1 MRAIVV
7 VVCRRA
13 SARVCHSICA
23 GHEERRVAIGKI
35 WPANTE
41 GRGQRTMLGS
51 DETLQR
57 RTAANCRRTL
67 LFSMRPLNGHTITAS
82 MSTRARSATAAQN
95 GAKCQLGSASST
107 DVILAVAGSRES
119 TAGSNRSGSKVSL
132 ASMDAVAA
140 RAVNWDFGPVRRQQ
154 SARNA
159 TRRGTPPGALPAG
172 TLSSMF
178 LLACAGALVLPL
190 RHPAAAVARGC
201 CCQMTAEGTEQAK
214 AALLSALAEL
224 KRAPSPGAKRA
235 VLSATSQLEASD
247 DALSASADGR
257 WALLFSTQGA
267 PEVGQPADTIPLV
280 QPLIDATY
288 ATFFRIAP
296 ALAGAQQDGAAE
308 RFNEQ
313 RVSLTAGVVENRV
326 RVPLPSGLRA
336 MGAAL
341 EIRVDGLVAPIDT
354 GVGEEQLRVEFTEC
368 AFRLLPKGGGG
379 GGARGLVVPLPRPV
393 GSLRTTFCDATLRVS
408 RGARGG
414 VFVLKRLPGVP
425 GRNAPDKSASDK

>member
-1 MRAIVV
+1 MRACYCGGGMHARKRARVSFYLCGARRETERVRARIGKNGRLI
-7 VVCRRA
+7 RRA
-13 SARVCHSICA
+13 
-23 GHEERRVAIGKI
+23 G
-35 WPANTE
+35 
-41 GRGQRTMLGS
+41 GQRTMLGS

-82 MSTRARSATAAQN
+82 MRTRARSATAAQK
-95 GAKCQLGSASST
+95 GAKCQLGSAASI
-107 DVILAVAGSRES
+107 DVIFAVAGRES
-119 TAGSNRSGSKVSL
+119 TAGSNRSGSKMSL
-132 ASMDAVAA
+132 AAMDAATE
-140 RAVNWDFGPVRRQQ
+140 RQEGFRRCQQ
-154 SARNA
+154 SARA
-159 TRRGTPPGALPAG
+159 HSAG

-201 CCQMTAEGTEQAK
+201 CQMTAKSTEQAK

-267 PEVGQPADTIPLV
+267 PEVGQPAGTIPLV

-326 RVPLPSGLRA
+326 RVPLPSGLQA
-336 MGAAL
+336 IGAAL
-341 EIRVDGLVAPIDT
+341 EIRVDGLVAPIDA

-368 AFRLLPKGGGG
+368 AFRLLPKGG

-408 RGARGG
+408 RGGRGG

>member
-1 MRAIVV
+1 MLLWWWYARAQARACVILSVRGT
-7 VVCRRA
+7 RRDG
-13 SARVCHSICA
+13 SR
-23 GHEERRVAIGKI
+23 IGKR

-132 ASMDAVAA
+132 ASMDAAAA
-140 RAVNWDFGPVRRQQ
+140 RARIGFSPGAARQQ
-154 SARNA
+154 GARKA

-201 CCQMTAEGTEQAK
+201 CCQMTAEGTGQAK

-257 WALLFSTQGA
+257 WALLFSTA
-267 PEVGQPADTIPLV
+267 RKARPRWASPLT
-280 QPLIDATY
+280 LS
-288 ATFFRIAP
+288 RSC
-296 ALAGAQQDGAAE
+296 
-308 RFNEQ
+308 
-313 RVSLTAGVVENRV
+313 SLSSTR
-326 RVPLPSGLRA
+326 PTPPSS
-336 MGAAL
+336 
-341 EIRVDGLVAPIDT
+341 E
-354 GVGEEQLRVEFTEC
+354 
-368 AFRLLPKGGGG
+368 
-379 GGARGLVVPLPRPV
+379 
-393 GSLRTTFCDATLRVS
+393 
-408 RGARGG
+408 
-414 VFVLKRLPGVP
+414 
-425 GRNAPDKSASDK
+425 

>member
-1 MRAIVV
+1 
-7 VVCRRA
+7 
-13 SARVCHSICA
+13 
-23 GHEERRVAIGKI
+23 
-35 WPANTE
+35 
-41 GRGQRTMLGS
+41 
-51 DETLQR
+51 
-57 RTAANCRRTL
+57 
-67 LFSMRPLNGHTITAS
+67 
-82 MSTRARSATAAQN
+82 
-95 GAKCQLGSASST
+95 
-107 DVILAVAGSRES
+107 
-119 TAGSNRSGSKVSL
+119 
-132 ASMDAVAA
+132 
-140 RAVNWDFGPVRRQQ
+140 
-154 SARNA
+154 
-159 TRRGTPPGALPAG
+159 
-172 TLSSMF
+172 MF

-336 MGAAL
+336 IGAAL
-341 EIRVDGLVAPIDT
+341 EIRVDGLVAPIDA

-368 AFRLLPKGGGG
+368 AFRLLPKGGGGGG

-408 RGARGG
+408 RGGRGG

-425 GRNAPDKSASDK
+425 GRNAADKGASDK